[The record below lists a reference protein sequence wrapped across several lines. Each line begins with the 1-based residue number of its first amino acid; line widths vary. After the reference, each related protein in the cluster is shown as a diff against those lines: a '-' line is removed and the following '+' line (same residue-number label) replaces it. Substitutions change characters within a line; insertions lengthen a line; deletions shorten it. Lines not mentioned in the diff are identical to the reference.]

1 MDKEDLEFI
10 KNLKEPFIHTQIDD
24 LYSEKLTQLYWDID
38 YWLNKT
44 SKPTED
50 LIIEI
55 GHYYSKNSTDK
66 SNTHL
71 ISTLVKRLKSNNDTL
86 EEIIKKLEYNA
97 QKPLSA
103 YKFFEDE
110 IIENENLI
118 NIMTMHKSKGDEFDY
133 VFIPQMNEDN
143 YPLNIENIKLKS
155 GGHFVQTIKALIEGS
170 SIKTPDILKKE
181 QIYETLRLLYV
192 GITRAKRNL
201 LITSAKKNKRN
212 KPIKTNK
219 LIEKLF
225 LEEK

>member
-1 MDKEDLEFI
+1 
-10 KNLKEPFIHTQIDD
+10 
-24 LYSEKLTQLYWDID
+24 
-38 YWLNKT
+38 
-44 SKPTED
+44 
-50 LIIEI
+50 
-55 GHYYSKNSTDK
+55 
-66 SNTHL
+66 
-71 ISTLVKRLKSNNDTL
+71 
-86 EEIIKKLEYNA
+86 
-97 QKPLSA
+97 
-103 YKFFEDE
+103 
-110 IIENENLI
+110 
-118 NIMTMHKSKGDEFDY
+118 
-133 VFIPQMNEDN
+133 MNEDN